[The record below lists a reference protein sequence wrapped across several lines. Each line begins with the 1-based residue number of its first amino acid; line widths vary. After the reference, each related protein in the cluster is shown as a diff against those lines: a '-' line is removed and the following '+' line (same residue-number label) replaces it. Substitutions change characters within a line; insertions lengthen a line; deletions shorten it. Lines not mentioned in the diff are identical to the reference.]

1 MSADEQ
7 LYTVRLA
14 LSVNDATRQDA
25 LLLSRWITFVAGQ
38 FVDASFDVL
47 IDPPAEFTQE
57 ELAAMDRELA
67 LPEEAAGAGAE
78 EEVSSA
84 VS

>member
-7 LYTVRLA
+7 LYTVRIA

-25 LLLSRWITFVAGQ
+25 LLLSRWVTFIAGQ
-38 FVDASFDVL
+38 FADASFDVL
-47 IDPPAEFTQE
+47 IDPPAEFSEE

-67 LPEEAAGAGAE
+67 LPEEEVGAGTAE
-78 EEVSSA
+78 EV
-84 VS
+84 